1 MNYRLVLLNLLMIA
15 IVSLVSLELFNQYP
29 LTGWVYDTVV
39 NKMPDLKNKF
49 VKVED
54 DA

>member
-1 MNYRLVLLNLLMIA
+1 MKYGLLLLNLLMIVT
-15 IVSLVSLELFNQYP
+15 VSLVSLELFNQYP
-29 LTGWVYDTVV
+29 LAGWVYDIVV
-39 NKMPDLKNKF
+39 EKMPDRKNKF